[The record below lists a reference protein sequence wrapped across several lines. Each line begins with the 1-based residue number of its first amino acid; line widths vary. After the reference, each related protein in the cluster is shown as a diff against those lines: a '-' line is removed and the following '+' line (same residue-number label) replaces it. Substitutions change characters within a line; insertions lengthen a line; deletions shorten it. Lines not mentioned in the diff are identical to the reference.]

1 MCFYGERVLKWCAGG
16 TEEMAGYRWGMQTPV
31 VDIRMPRKAFGS

>member
-1 MCFYGERVLKWCAGG
+1 MESEHCTKWCAGG
-16 TEEMAGYRWGMQTPV
+16 AEEMDSYPWGMQTPV